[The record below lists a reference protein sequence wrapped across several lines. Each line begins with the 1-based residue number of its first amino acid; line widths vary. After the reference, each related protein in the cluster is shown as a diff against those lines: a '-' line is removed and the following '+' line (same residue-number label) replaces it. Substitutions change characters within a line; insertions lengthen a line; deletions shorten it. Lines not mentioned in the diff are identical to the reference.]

1 MIRTVGLNTLYGPT
15 SDDRLTLVTSSTK
28 TPWNGSSATV
38 VVAGLMT
45 KPFAFTPQGARSPTE
60 TGMTGDRG
68 VAPTVVLSLLFLLGV
83 VVASVALY
91 RKLQFRVAYLLTI
104 APLVAATVIAGEQLI
119 RLLPAWT

>member
-1 MIRTVGLNTLYGPT
+1 
-15 SDDRLTLVTSSTK
+15 
-28 TPWNGSSATV
+28 
-38 VVAGLMT
+38 
-45 KPFAFTPQGARSPTE
+45 
-60 TGMTGDRG
+60 
-68 VAPTVVLSLLFLLGV
+68 VVLSLLFLLGV